1 MICNDEELKVMREQL
16 GRAERALASL
26 RSEITNE
33 RNFAVFSEAYV
44 DQIAE
49 LKAEIDAYQKAAKKK
64 TVKRMARPRNRRG
77 RNPTGDCDAPPVP
90 RNGVSRK
97 CVPKQEFGNEVNL

>member
-1 MICNDEELKVMREQL
+1 MILNDEDLRIVREQL

-44 DQIAE
+44 DQIND
-49 LKAEIDAYQKAAKKK
+49 LKAEIEAYEKEAKKNGK
-64 TVKRMARPRNRRG
+64 ANGKGGKRRPRK
-77 RNPTGDCDAPPVP
+77 A
-90 RNGVSRK
+90 S
-97 CVPKQEFGNEVNL
+97 

>member
-1 MICNDEELKVMREQL
+1 MISNDEELKVVREQL

-26 RSEITNE
+26 RSEVTNE

-49 LKAEIDAYQKAAKKK
+49 LKAEIDAYQKAAKKNGK
-64 TVKRMARPRNRRG
+64 ANGKDKRRRG
-77 RNPTGDCDAPPVP
+77 RKA
-90 RNGVSRK
+90 S
-97 CVPKQEFGNEVNL
+97 

>member
-1 MICNDEELKVMREQL
+1 MIANDTQLQVVKEQL

-44 DQIAE
+44 DQIND
-49 LKAEIDAYQKAAKKK
+49 LKAEIEAYETKAKKNGK
-64 TVKRMARPRNRRG
+64 AKGNGGKRRPRK
-77 RNPTGDCDAPPVP
+77 A
-90 RNGVSRK
+90 S
-97 CVPKQEFGNEVNL
+97 

>member
-1 MICNDEELKVMREQL
+1 MVCNDEQLEVVRQQL

-49 LKAEIDAYQKAAKKK
+49 LKSEIDAYEKAAKRNGKANG
-64 TVKRMARPRNRRG
+64 KRGKRG
-77 RNPTGDCDAPPVP
+77 R
-90 RNGVSRK
+90 RK
-97 CVPKQEFGNEVNL
+97 AS

>member
-1 MICNDEELKVMREQL
+1 MICNNEELKVVREQL

-26 RSEITNE
+26 RSEISNE

-49 LKAEIDAYQKAAKKK
+49 LKAEIEAYEKSAKKTGK
-64 TVKRMARPRNRRG
+64 ANGKANGKGGRRG
-77 RNPTGDCDAPPVP
+77 R
-90 RNGVSRK
+90 RK
-97 CVPKQEFGNEVNL
+97 AS